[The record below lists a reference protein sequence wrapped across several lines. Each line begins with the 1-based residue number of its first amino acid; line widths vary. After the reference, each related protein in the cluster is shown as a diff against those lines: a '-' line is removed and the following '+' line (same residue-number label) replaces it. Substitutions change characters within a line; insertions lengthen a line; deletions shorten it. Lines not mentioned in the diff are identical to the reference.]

1 MRRSLVRIAIGLIA
15 ANAALAIVILLGGDM
30 GETGGRILG
39 TSLLATA
46 TALIVMVQLPAVSDR
61 RLGFVPIVAIAAAG
75 VGFVIMTIGIWSEF
89 DSEVGWKTAGTAYT
103 IGVAGAMAAI
113 VAGLQIAGPS
123 RWVRSAT
130 LGTIGL
136 GAAWL
141 IVGMWFEV
149 GADGY
154 WRLFAVIA
162 VLVAAGLLAVPILS
176 RSESVEHLDMAVTH
190 CPFCGA
196 DVGSQR
202 ATDASCPACG
212 NRFGV
217 TLHAIEL
224 SNLSSKIAG

>member
-46 TALIVMVQLPAVSDR
+46 TALIVMVQLPALSDR
-61 RLGFVPIVAIAAAG
+61 RLGLVPLVAIAAAG
-75 VGFVIMTIGIWSEF
+75 IGFVIMTYGIWSEF
-89 DSEVGWKTAGTAYT
+89 GSEIGWKTAGTAYT
-103 IGVAGAMAAI
+103 IGVAGAMAVI
-113 VAGLQIAGPS
+113 VAGQPIAGPS
-123 RWVRSAT
+123 RWVRNAT
-130 LGTIGL
+130 LGIIGL

-141 IVGMWFEV
+141 IAGMWFEIESE
-149 GADGY
+149 GY
-154 WRLFAVIA
+154 WRLFAVVA

-176 RSESVEHLDMAVTH
+176 RSEAADHVEMAVTH
-190 CPFCGA
+190 CPFCGT

-202 ATDASCPACG
+202 AADASCPACG

-224 SNLSSKIAG
+224 SSLSSKIAG